1 MNIYLEHQNKRKNY
15 IPVIFISSCVLFS
28 ILMYWSPLI
37 SDDMEFARM
46 SFSGLPDVIHY
57 SLYYG
62 NGRLLGNI
70 SAIILSQSLPLRVVI
85 KAVTISLIIIL
96 LPYVTHCKSSAAYL
110 LSFILI
116 VAMPASLFGEVFTW
130 TSGFSN
136 YVPPIC
142 LTLIIL
148 FIIKITGKKCSC
160 GFWSIITIP
169 VIFGIG
175 VASQLYVEHSSI
187 INLLLA
193 GSIVVITIKEKKK
206 IIPVAVWFA
215 STVTGIGNM
224 AVIQKI
230 FYVAKNRSEGY
241 RTINAGNLKEIIKSS
256 FFHSIVLS
264 RYWVKS
270 CILTGA
276 FIAICM
282 LLIYKNRDKLETRTV
297 KRLFAACLIWIG
309 LYLLNSNEE
318 EGVFNFFTLLKWLSP
333 IGVFV
338 TVLMKCKKE
347 EVKPVTYVM
356 IILFCASLAPFLI
369 VSPCPNRVIL
379 QPYILIVAVVLLNLD
394 SALSIIPTN
403 LKVLI
408 KPGVVCLLIV
418 LGISVGFVFMNI
430 HNMDN
435 ERAEHI
441 EDAISK
447 HESTV
452 EVFKIPY
459 EYVFW
464 DTAWAFHKYYYYEK
478 PGDIKIIPI
487 DYDEWVN
494 KYIEDG
500 SGESIVIP
508 QGQ

>member
-1 MNIYLEHQNKRKNY
+1 MNISLENQNKRKHY
-15 IPVIFISSCVLFS
+15 IPVIFFSSCLLFS
-28 ILMYWSPLI
+28 ILMYLSPLI
-37 SDDMEFARM
+37 SDDIEFVSM
-46 SFSGLPDVIHY
+46 SFPNLSDVIHY

-70 SAIILSQSLPLRVVI
+70 SAISLSNSMLLRVVI

-96 LPYVTHCKSSAAYL
+96 LPYVTHCKSLAAYI

-116 VAMPASLFGEVFTW
+116 VAMPAPLFGEVFTW

-148 FIIKITGKKCSC
+148 FIIEITGTKCPC
-160 GFWSIITIP
+160 GFWSIITLPI
-169 VIFGIG
+169 IFVIG

-206 IIPVAVWFA
+206 ITPVAVWFA
-215 STVTGIGNM
+215 STIIGIGIM
-224 AVIQKI
+224 AIIPKI
-230 FYVAKNRSEGY
+230 FYVAGNRPEGY
-241 RTINAGNLKEIIKSS
+241 RTIHAGNLKEIIKTS

-264 RYWVKS
+264 RFWGKNF
-270 CILTGA
+270 ILMGA
-276 FIAICM
+276 LVAICM
-282 LLIYKNRDKLETRTV
+282 LLIYKNRNTLNTRTV

-309 LYLLNSNEE
+309 LYLLNANEE
-318 EGVFNFFTLLKWLSP
+318 KGVFNLFTLLKCLIP
-333 IGVFV
+333 IVVFV

-347 EVKPVTYVM
+347 EVKPVNYVM
-356 IILFCASLAPFLI
+356 IILFVASLAPFLI
-369 VSPCPNRVIL
+369 VSPYPNRVIL
-379 QPYILIVAVVLLNLD
+379 QPYIIIAAVVLLNCD
-394 SALSIIPTN
+394 CALSIIPTDF
-403 LKVLI
+403 KALI
-408 KPGVVCLLIV
+408 KPGVVCLLV
-418 LGISVGFVFMNI
+418 VSGISMVFVFMKI

-435 ERAEHI
+435 ERTAHV

-447 HESTV
+447 HESTI

-464 DTAWAFHKYYYYEK
+464 DGVWGFYEYYCNEK
-478 PGDIKIIPI
+478 PRDKEFIAI
-487 DYDEWVN
+487 DYDEWVD
-494 KYIEDG
+494 KYIADS
-500 SGESIVIP
+500 SGE
-508 QGQ
+508 

>member
-1 MNIYLEHQNKRKNY
+1 MNIYLENQNKRRY
-15 IPVIFISSCVLFS
+15 FIPVIFFSSCLLFS
-28 ILMYWSPLI
+28 ILMWWSPLI

-46 SFSGLPDVIHY
+46 SFSGLSDVIHY

-70 SAIILSQSLPLRVVI
+70 SAIILSRSLPLRVVI

-96 LPYVTHCKSSAAYL
+96 LPYVTRCKSLAAYL

-148 FIIKITGKKCSC
+148 FIIKITGEKCSC
-160 GFWSIITIP
+160 RFWNIITIP
-169 VIFGIG
+169 VIFGMG

-187 INLLLA
+187 VNLLLA
-193 GSIVVITIKEKKK
+193 GSIVVIAIKEKKK
-206 IIPVAVWFA
+206 ITPVAVWFA
-215 STVTGIGNM
+215 STITGIGIM
-224 AVIQKI
+224 AIIPKI
-230 FYVAKNRSEGY
+230 FFAAGNRSAGY
-241 RTINAGNLKEIIKSS
+241 RTINVGGLKEIIKSS

-264 RYWVKS
+264 RYWGKS
-270 CILTGA
+270 YIVLGA
-276 FIAICM
+276 LLAICM
-282 LLIYKNRDKLETRTV
+282 LLIYKNRNTLKTRV
-297 KRLFAACLIWIG
+297 LKRLFAACLIWIG

-318 EGVFNFFTLLKWLSP
+318 KGFFNFFTLFKCLIP
-333 IGVFV
+333 IVVFV

-347 EVKPVTYVM
+347 EVKPVIYVM

-379 QPYILIVAVVLLNLD
+379 QSYVIIAAVVLLNFD
-394 SALSIIPTN
+394 SAVSIIPKN
-403 LKVLI
+403 FKALI
-408 KPGVVCLLIV
+408 KPGVVCLLVV
-418 LGISVGFVFMNI
+418 LGISMGFVFMNI
-430 HNMDN
+430 HNMDI
-435 ERAEHI
+435 ERADHI
-441 EDAISK
+441 EDAVSA

-452 EVFKIPY
+452 EIFKIPY

-464 DTAWAFHKYYYYEK
+464 DTGWAFHKYYYYEK

-494 KYIEDG
+494 KYIEDS
-500 SGESIVIP
+500 SGESEAIS
-508 QGQ
+508 QGE